1 MKIAPPEIPS
11 KSQAKRRQFSAFL
24 YFILSKIY
32 ATN

>member
-1 MKIAPPEIPS
+1 MKIAPPEILS